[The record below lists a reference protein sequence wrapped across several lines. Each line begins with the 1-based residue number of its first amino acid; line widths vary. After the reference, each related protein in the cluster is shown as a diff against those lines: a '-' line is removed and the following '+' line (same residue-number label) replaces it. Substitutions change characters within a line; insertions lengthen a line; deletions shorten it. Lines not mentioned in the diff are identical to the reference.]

1 MGFYR
6 RKLPHLQRDN
16 KRHFVTFCTF
26 ERWVLPEAARAIVL
40 RCCLHDND
48 LMHFLHAT
56 VVMPDHVHLI
66 FTPLVNSQK
75 QEFYSL
81 AEIMARIKGASA
93 QLINRELGRCGR
105 VWQTES
111 FDRVLRS
118 SESLDAKIAYI
129 LANPL
134 RAGLVSELRQY
145 PWIWVRR
152 ECGDSASLRFGGTAQ
167 GAVPTWAIYLHQI
180 I

>member
-105 VWQTES
+105 VWQT
-111 FDRVLRS
+111 
-118 SESLDAKIAYI
+118 
-129 LANPL
+129 
-134 RAGLVSELRQY
+134 
-145 PWIWVRR
+145 
-152 ECGDSASLRFGGTAQ
+152 
-167 GAVPTWAIYLHQI
+167 
-180 I
+180 